1 MVTLCRELNKTTFV
15 MFTVNINFNLMGSL
29 SFFLFLF
36 LPFAWC
42 LSLITLV
49 QIWLM
54 WALQIEIGLIMK
66 IMFNTIFEKSFMTS
80 KAEILKWERLTNYS
94 QPSPLFISLK
104 FKITPYP
111 WNRYSS
117 FTYWILQCCNIMF
130 FTHLTLTSVILSI
143 W

>member
-66 IMFNTIFEKSFMTS
+66 IMFNTITS
-80 KAEILKWERLTNYS
+80 LSTSCCLQYI
-94 QPSPLFISLK
+94 QVDLFITRIELNKSKWPFKNLERKMPSASHSYNNFLLKSTRFISQLK
-104 FKITPYP
+104 FKKIFGKI
-111 WNRYSS
+111 N
-117 FTYWILQCCNIMF
+117 
-130 FTHLTLTSVILSI
+130 
-143 W
+143 

>member
-1 MVTLCRELNKTTFV
+1 MVTLCRELNKRTFV

-42 LSLITLV
+42 LSLIALV

-54 WALQIEIGLIMK
+54 WALQIEIGLIIK
-66 IMFNTIFEKSFMTS
+66 IIINTIFERNLSWYQKQKFSNDS
-80 KAEILKWERLTNYS
+80 E
-94 QPSPLFISLK
+94 PSPLFIFLK
-104 FKITPYP
+104 FKITTYS
-111 WNRYSS
+111 WNRYSN
-117 FTYWILQCCNIMF
+117 FTYWILQCWNIMF